1 MSDTIAKSALSPSDR
16 RRGIFS
22 AIASLTAVAMG
33 LGASLPLLSFELD
46 RQGVSPFLNGLNAT
60 SAAIGG
66 LLVLPL
72 LPSLNRLMSMRSLL
86 LTSLW
91 LSIAS
96 LLACYVW
103 PNVWFWFPV
112 RFLNGAAL
120 VILFVL
126 SETLINQLAQDATRG
141 RLIGLYATVL
151 SLGFALGPGIL
162 VAVGGQG
169 LLPYATIAGMMAIAS
184 APIWFAGPAMGH
196 FATHDSKGHGIFAF
210 IRIVPT
216 VTFAAFTF
224 GALEQGT
231 LTLMPIYGLRI
242 GLDEQSAAL
251 LLSAFAAGNIFS
263 QLPLGLLADRMDRH
277 LLLVLCAL
285 VGACAIFALPFVHG
299 SMFVMPLVFVFG
311 GITSGLYTVGLTLLG
326 QRIKSSDLAAANAA
340 FVMMYNF
347 GGLAGP
353 AIGGTGM
360 QLVPPHGL
368 PFAFAAITL
377 TFAVIAGW
385 RYVVRRNMAGN

>member
-1 MSDTIAKSALSPSDR
+1 MSETIAKPPLSPSER

-33 LGASLPLLSFELD
+33 LGASLPLLSLELD
-46 RQGVSPFLNGLNAT
+46 RQGISPFLNGLSAT
-60 SAAIGG
+60 SAAVGG
-66 LLVLPL
+66 LLVTPL
-72 LPSLNRLMSMRSLL
+72 LPSLIRRLGMRRLL

-91 LSIAS
+91 LSIS
-96 LLACYVW
+96 CLMACYAW

-112 RFLNGAAL
+112 RFMNGAAL

-126 SETLINQLAQDATRG
+126 SETLINQLAEDATRG

-151 SLGFALGPGIL
+151 SIGFATGPGIL
-162 VAVGGQG
+162 VAVGGEG
-169 LLPYATIAGMMAIAS
+169 MVPYGTIAVMMAMAS
-184 APIWFAGPAMGH
+184 APIWLAGPAMGH
-196 FATHDSKGHGIFAF
+196 FATHDSQGHGVFAF

-242 GLDEQSAAL
+242 GLNEQSAAL

-263 QLPLGLLADRMDRH
+263 QLPLGMLADRMDRH
-277 LLLVLCAL
+277 LLLVLCAI
-285 VGACAIFALPFVHG
+285 VGASAIVALPFVHG
-299 SMFVMPLVFVFG
+299 SLLVMPLVFIFG
-311 GITSGLYTVGLTLLG
+311 GIASGLYTVGLTLLG
-326 QRIKSSDLAAANAA
+326 ERIKGADLAAANAA

-360 QLVPPHGL
+360 QVIPPHGL
-368 PFAFAAITL
+368 PFAFTIITL
-377 TFAVIAGW
+377 TFALVAGW
-385 RYVVRRNMAGN
+385 RYLNFRKRA

>member
-1 MSDTIAKSALSPSDR
+1 MSATIAKPPLSPSER

-33 LGASLPLLSFELD
+33 LGASLPLLSLELD
-46 RQGVSPFLNGLNAT
+46 RQGISPFLNGLSAT
-60 SAAIGG
+60 SAAVGG
-66 LLVLPL
+66 LLVTPL
-72 LPSLNRLMSMRSLL
+72 LPSLIRRLGMRRLL

-91 LSIAS
+91 LSIS
-96 LLACYVW
+96 CLMACYAW

-112 RFLNGAAL
+112 RFMNGAAL

-126 SETLINQLAQDATRG
+126 SETLINQLAEDATRG

-151 SLGFALGPGIL
+151 SIGFATGPGIL
-162 VAVGGQG
+162 VAVGGEG
-169 LLPYATIAGMMAIAS
+169 MVPYGTIAVMMAMAS
-184 APIWFAGPAMGH
+184 APIWLAGPAMGH
-196 FATHDSKGHGIFAF
+196 FATHDSQGHGVFAF

-242 GLDEQSAAL
+242 GLNEQSAAL

-263 QLPLGLLADRMDRH
+263 QLPLGMLADRMDRH
-277 LLLVLCAL
+277 LLLVLCAI
-285 VGACAIFALPFVHG
+285 VGASAIVALPFVHG
-299 SMFVMPLVFVFG
+299 SLLVMPLVFIFG
-311 GITSGLYTVGLTLLG
+311 GIASGLYTVGLTLLG
-326 QRIKSSDLAAANAA
+326 ERIKGPDLAAANAA

-360 QLVPPHGL
+360 QVIPPHGL
-368 PFAFAAITL
+368 PFAFAIITFVFAI
-377 TFAVIAGW
+377 IAGF
-385 RYVVRRNMAGN
+385 RYVKFRQ